1 MDKKKILVVE
11 DEKAIADILVFNLG
25 REGYDTMAA
34 YDGAEG
40 LHKALTESPD
50 LILLDVMLPEMDG
63 FEVCRRVRAQSDI
76 PIIMLTAREEE
87 ADKVMGLELGADD
100 YITKP
105 FSMRELMARVKANMR
120 RTLSGEEREKPQTE
134 AGDGLRISRSS
145 GMVYKN
151 GRALELSAREFDI
164 LCFLAASPGRVFS
177 REELMEHVWGYDYYG
192 DLRAVDVA
200 IRRLREKIEPSP
212 SDPKY
217 VRWMLP
223 SAVCA
228 KRSRTSRQA
237 RSTSLPSAAWAI
249 TLRRAERSAP
259 IHSHGGV
266 ILFRSLHMKLVLILV
281 LMIVSVMAVVGT
293 FLINS
298 VSTFYID
305 SFYTQ
310 MQSVFTTDTIRSMQE
325 AAAAPDAEGLR
336 TIIDA
341 HRSRLGIDDYRNY
354 YILDGE
360 GRFVDGSNPNLSVTR
375 TRNIIAA
382 MAGEAGTRSS
392 VSDSVMDIAVPLDHD
407 GNGTVDYIVYIAD
420 DKQEISDLS
429 WRFFQIV
436 MQAMMF
442 GLLAAILLSFLL
454 SKTITTPIERITEGA
469 RSIAEG
475 NFDQDL
481 GVQSSDEIG
490 ELTRSFNYMARRLKT
505 TVGEVQGERDKL
517 NTLFL
522 HMTDGVAAFTTDGRL
537 IHMNPATENL
547 LGVRMQDSLTF
558 DEMFEDLE
566 MVGSDETA
574 MRTFLT
580 SEITRRGRVLSVTL
594 APYGA
599 LDGKGGVIAVLHDI
613 TEQRRLDDARRE
625 FVANVSH
632 ELRTPLTAISGWSET
647 LLAGGGEDPEEVMQG
662 LTIIQKEAGRLTR
675 MVEELLD
682 FARIE
687 SGRMKLE
694 VENFDLSIELYE
706 AVYMYENLLRK
717 SGIRLNYDEDV
728 EANYF
733 VNGDRHRMK
742 QVFLNILDNAAKYGG
757 DGKRI
762 DIRLVRDGGNLVA
775 TVRDYGQGIPEAE
788 LPFVKEKFYK
798 GSSKQRGSGIGLAV
812 TEEIVALHGGTL
824 DIASAVG
831 EGTTVTVTLPS
842 AKAEEALGITGA
854 PSRTEE
860 EP

>member
-1 MDKKKILVVE
+1 
-11 DEKAIADILVFNLG
+11 
-25 REGYDTMAA
+25 
-34 YDGAEG
+34 
-40 LHKALTESPD
+40 
-50 LILLDVMLPEMDG
+50 
-63 FEVCRRVRAQSDI
+63 
-76 PIIMLTAREEE
+76 
-87 ADKVMGLELGADD
+87 
-100 YITKP
+100 
-105 FSMRELMARVKANMR
+105 
-120 RTLSGEEREKPQTE
+120 
-134 AGDGLRISRSS
+134 
-145 GMVYKN
+145 
-151 GRALELSAREFDI
+151 
-164 LCFLAASPGRVFS
+164 
-177 REELMEHVWGYDYYG
+177 
-192 DLRAVDVA
+192 
-200 IRRLREKIEPSP
+200 
-212 SDPKY
+212 
-217 VRWMLP
+217 
-223 SAVCA
+223 
-228 KRSRTSRQA
+228 
-237 RSTSLPSAAWAI
+237 
-249 TLRRAERSAP
+249 
-259 IHSHGGV
+259 
-266 ILFRSLHMKLVLILV
+266 MKLVLILV

-632 ELRTPLTAISGWSET
+632 ELRTPLTNIRSYTET
-647 LLAGGGEDPEEVMQG
+647 LLDAAGDIPLDTEKQFLGVISSESE
-662 LTIIQKEAGRLTR
+662 R
-675 MVEELLD
+675 M
-682 FARIE
+682 ARIVTDLLTL
-687 SGRMKLE
+687 SRLDYGRMELRMTR
-694 VENFDLSIELYE
+694 FSLS
-706 AVYMYENLLRK
+706 ALLRK
-717 SGIRLNYDEDV
+717 VADAMKFTAEDSGHELTVDAPDSLPEITGDRERIEQVVVNILSNAVKYTPSGGHIRLAACEGEKNTVRITVQDDGIGIPAEDV
-728 EANYF
+728 PRLFERFYRVDKA
-733 VNGDRHRMK
+733 RSR
-742 QVFLNILDNAAKYGG
+742 AAGG
-757 DGKRI
+757 TG
-762 DIRLVRDGGNLVA
+762 L
-775 TVRDYGQGIPEAE
+775 
-788 LPFVKEKFYK
+788 
-798 GSSKQRGSGIGLAV
+798 GLAIAK
-812 TEEIVALHGGTL
+812 EIVEKHGGHIEL
-824 DIASAVG
+824 ASEYG
-831 EGTTVTVTLPS
+831 KGTTVHITLPTDLVPDE
-842 AKAEEALGITGA
+842 KEG
-854 PSRTEE
+854 RV
-860 EP
+860 

>member
-1 MDKKKILVVE
+1 
-11 DEKAIADILVFNLG
+11 
-25 REGYDTMAA
+25 
-34 YDGAEG
+34 
-40 LHKALTESPD
+40 
-50 LILLDVMLPEMDG
+50 
-63 FEVCRRVRAQSDI
+63 
-76 PIIMLTAREEE
+76 
-87 ADKVMGLELGADD
+87 
-100 YITKP
+100 
-105 FSMRELMARVKANMR
+105 
-120 RTLSGEEREKPQTE
+120 
-134 AGDGLRISRSS
+134 
-145 GMVYKN
+145 
-151 GRALELSAREFDI
+151 
-164 LCFLAASPGRVFS
+164 
-177 REELMEHVWGYDYYG
+177 
-192 DLRAVDVA
+192 
-200 IRRLREKIEPSP
+200 
-212 SDPKY
+212 
-217 VRWMLP
+217 
-223 SAVCA
+223 
-228 KRSRTSRQA
+228 
-237 RSTSLPSAAWAI
+237 
-249 TLRRAERSAP
+249 
-259 IHSHGGV
+259 
-266 ILFRSLHMKLVLILV
+266 MKLVLILV

-632 ELRTPLTAISGWSET
+632 ELRTPLTSIRGWVET
-647 LLAGGGEDPEEVMQG
+647 LRTLDDPADENYRKG
-662 LTIIQKEAGRLTR
+662 LEIINNETGRLYN

-682 FARIE
+682 FSRLQNGRLKMDCRLLDLVAELTDAVLFCEARIQRE
-687 SGRMKLE
+687 GLL
-694 VENFDLSIELYE
+694 LSYNEPEEMIP
-706 AVYMYENLLRK
+706 VYADPDRLR
-717 SGIRLNYDEDV
+717 
-728 EANYF
+728 
-733 VNGDRHRMK
+733 
-742 QVFLNILDNAAKYGG
+742 QVFINILDNAIKYSAPGG
-757 DGKRI
+757 RI
-762 DIRLVRDGGNLVA
+762 
-775 TVRDYGQGIPEAE
+775 TVKIWQGEYKAFIEIIDQGRGIPPEDLE
-788 LPFVKEKFYK
+788 NVKTKFYK
-798 GSSKQRGSGIGLAV
+798 GSNSVRGSGIGLALV
-812 TEEIVALHGGTL
+812 DSIMTALDGTL
-824 DIASAVG
+824 DLKSTLG
-831 EGTTVTVTLPS
+831 RGTVVTLGLPLY
-842 AKAEEALGITGA
+842 K
-854 PSRTEE
+854 R
-860 EP
+860 

>member
-1 MDKKKILVVE
+1 
-11 DEKAIADILVFNLG
+11 
-25 REGYDTMAA
+25 
-34 YDGAEG
+34 
-40 LHKALTESPD
+40 
-50 LILLDVMLPEMDG
+50 
-63 FEVCRRVRAQSDI
+63 
-76 PIIMLTAREEE
+76 
-87 ADKVMGLELGADD
+87 
-100 YITKP
+100 
-105 FSMRELMARVKANMR
+105 
-120 RTLSGEEREKPQTE
+120 
-134 AGDGLRISRSS
+134 
-145 GMVYKN
+145 
-151 GRALELSAREFDI
+151 
-164 LCFLAASPGRVFS
+164 
-177 REELMEHVWGYDYYG
+177 
-192 DLRAVDVA
+192 
-200 IRRLREKIEPSP
+200 
-212 SDPKY
+212 
-217 VRWMLP
+217 
-223 SAVCA
+223 
-228 KRSRTSRQA
+228 
-237 RSTSLPSAAWAI
+237 
-249 TLRRAERSAP
+249 
-259 IHSHGGV
+259 
-266 ILFRSLHMKLVLILV
+266 MKLVLILV

-574 MRTFLT
+574 MRSFLT

-632 ELRTPLTAISGWSET
+632 ELRTPLTNIRSYTET
-647 LLAGGGEDPEEVMQG
+647 LLDAAGDIPLDTEKQFLGVISSESERMARIVTDLLTLSRLDYGRMELRMTRFSLSALLHKVADAMKFTAEDSGHELTVDAPDSLPEIAGDRERIEQVVVNILSNAVKYTPSGGHIRLAACEGEKNTVRITVQDDGIGIPAEDVPRLFERFYRVDKARSRAAGGTG
-662 LTIIQKEAGRLTR
+662 LGLAIAKEI
-675 MVEELLD
+675 VEKH
-682 FARIE
+682 
-687 SGRMKLE
+687 GGH
-694 VENFDLSIELYE
+694 IELASE
-706 AVYMYENLLRK
+706 
-717 SGIRLNYDEDV
+717 
-728 EANYF
+728 
-733 VNGDRHRMK
+733 
-742 QVFLNILDNAAKYGG
+742 YG
-757 DGKRI
+757 K
-762 DIRLVRDGGNLVA
+762 
-775 TVRDYGQGIPEAE
+775 
-788 LPFVKEKFYK
+788 
-798 GSSKQRGSGIGLAV
+798 
-812 TEEIVALHGGTL
+812 
-824 DIASAVG
+824 
-831 EGTTVTVTLPS
+831 GTTVHITLPTDLVPDEKEGR
-842 AKAEEALGITGA
+842 A
-854 PSRTEE
+854 
-860 EP
+860 

>member
-1 MDKKKILVVE
+1 
-11 DEKAIADILVFNLG
+11 
-25 REGYDTMAA
+25 
-34 YDGAEG
+34 
-40 LHKALTESPD
+40 
-50 LILLDVMLPEMDG
+50 
-63 FEVCRRVRAQSDI
+63 
-76 PIIMLTAREEE
+76 
-87 ADKVMGLELGADD
+87 
-100 YITKP
+100 
-105 FSMRELMARVKANMR
+105 
-120 RTLSGEEREKPQTE
+120 
-134 AGDGLRISRSS
+134 
-145 GMVYKN
+145 
-151 GRALELSAREFDI
+151 
-164 LCFLAASPGRVFS
+164 
-177 REELMEHVWGYDYYG
+177 
-192 DLRAVDVA
+192 
-200 IRRLREKIEPSP
+200 
-212 SDPKY
+212 
-217 VRWMLP
+217 
-223 SAVCA
+223 
-228 KRSRTSRQA
+228 
-237 RSTSLPSAAWAI
+237 
-249 TLRRAERSAP
+249 
-259 IHSHGGV
+259 
-266 ILFRSLHMKLVLILV
+266 MKLVLILV

-632 ELRTPLTAISGWSET
+632 ELRTPLTNIRSYTET
-647 LLAGGGEDPEEVMQG
+647 LLDAAGDIPLDTEKQFLGVISSESE
-662 LTIIQKEAGRLTR
+662 R
-675 MVEELLD
+675 M
-682 FARIE
+682 ARIVTDLLTL
-687 SGRMKLE
+687 SRLDYGRMELRMTR
-694 VENFDLSIELYE
+694 FSLS
-706 AVYMYENLLRK
+706 ALLRK
-717 SGIRLNYDEDV
+717 VADAMKFTAEDSGHELTVDAPDSLPEITGDRERIEQVVVNILSNAVKYTPSGGHIRLAACEGEKNTVRITVQDDGIGIPAEDV
-728 EANYF
+728 PRLFERFYRVDKA
-733 VNGDRHRMK
+733 RSR
-742 QVFLNILDNAAKYGG
+742 AAGG
-757 DGKRI
+757 TG
-762 DIRLVRDGGNLVA
+762 L
-775 TVRDYGQGIPEAE
+775 
-788 LPFVKEKFYK
+788 
-798 GSSKQRGSGIGLAV
+798 GLAIAK
-812 TEEIVALHGGTL
+812 EIVEKHGGHIEL
-824 DIASAVG
+824 ASEYG
-831 EGTTVTVTLPS
+831 KGTTVHITLPTDLVPDEKEGR
-842 AKAEEALGITGA
+842 A
-854 PSRTEE
+854 
-860 EP
+860 